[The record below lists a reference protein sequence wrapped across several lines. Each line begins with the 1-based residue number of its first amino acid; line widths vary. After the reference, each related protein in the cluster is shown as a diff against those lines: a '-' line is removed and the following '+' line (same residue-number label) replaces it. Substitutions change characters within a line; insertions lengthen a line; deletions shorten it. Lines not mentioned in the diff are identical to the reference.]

1 MFLFGTRLRLLTHR
15 VKEAIHIRL
24 HPITSI
30 GITVH
35 NITAGQQ
42 QRGLKRKQHVLVG
55 IIMSEMHEWQC
66 TKSTNDDKQR
76 CSRHVL
82 I

>member
-1 MFLFGTRLRLLTHR
+1 MLKLKTQKINNMLIKQDMFLFGTRLRLLTRR

-30 GITVH
+30 GITVD

-55 IIMSEMHEWQC
+55 IIMSEML
-66 TKSTNDDKQR
+66 K
-76 CSRHVL
+76 
-82 I
+82 

>member
-1 MFLFGTRLRLLTHR
+1 MLTLKTQKIHNTLMKQDTFLFGTRLRLLTRR

-42 QRGLKRKQHVLVG
+42 QRELKRKQHVLVG
-55 IIMSEMHEWQC
+55 KIMRSETHE
-66 TKSTNDDKQR
+66 
-76 CSRHVL
+76 
-82 I
+82 

>member
-1 MFLFGTRLRLLTHR
+1 MLKLKTQKIHNMLIKQDMFLFGTRLRLLTRR

-30 GITVH
+30 GITVD
-35 NITAGQQ
+35 NITASQQ

-55 IIMSEMHEWQC
+55 IIMSEML
-66 TKSTNDDKQR
+66 K
-76 CSRHVL
+76 
-82 I
+82 